1 MTIKEIQDGIVNQ
14 IGYLY
19 DGSDI
24 EYNDAPLF
32 AYDIRKCTSLLEL
45 VAMLGQYGYDRQGA
59 IGVLDGIIVTNHNQN
74 NKNMTNELRMRL
86 EIVKS
91 NISSLVDYLDENR
104 LMETIPDPIWKYIL
118 AIEKAVEYDVVELEQ
133 SCEYSG
139 LPSVKS
145 FTN

>member
-45 VAMLGQYGYDRQGA
+45 IVMLGQYGYDRQGA
-59 IGVLDGIIVTNHNQN
+59 LGVLDGVIVTS
-74 NKNMTNELRMRL
+74 E
-86 EIVKS
+86 
-91 NISSLVDYLDENR
+91 
-104 LMETIPDPIWKYIL
+104 
-118 AIEKAVEYDVVELEQ
+118 
-133 SCEYSG
+133 
-139 LPSVKS
+139 
-145 FTN
+145 